1 MLNMKDSLKII
12 HSVHFTDFK
21 NYTTQQIRDNF
32 LVEQIEK
39 KDTIEL
45 VYTHYDRMIAGLA
58 KPVSKTLSLSTYEN
72 LKSAYFLE
80 RRELGVMN
88 VGGDGVVTVDKK
100 KYNINNRD
108 CIYIGKGV
116 KQVSFASRN
125 AKKPALFYLLSAPAH
140 QSFPT
145 TVMTFEQ
152 ATHLNLGSA
161 ATANVRTLS
170 KYIHNDGIQSCQL
183 VMGITQIKDGSVW
196 NSVPPHT
203 HDRRSE
209 IYFYFDLAPE
219 NMIFHFMG
227 EPQET
232 RHMLVKNNE
241 AIVSPSWSVHFGCGT
256 GSYSFI
262 WGMAGENKE
271 FTDMDPAP
279 VPSLK

>member
-1 MLNMKDSLKII
+1 MKDSLKII